1 MRVRDHIAISTAA
14 ASVSR
19 RWLGRSALLLWAGA
33 VLIDLD
39 HYLAFCLQERRLSPV
54 AAVRF
59 YGRAVVPRHWATR
72 AFHTPFAVL
81 GTFALAKRLRP
92 LKVLGLGMGVH
103 VLLDA
108 GHEARMH
115 HVRSAALDRDRR
127 TCQACGARHADVAT
141 HVSRQPWL
149 LPSYRPEN
157 LVSLCGPCH
166 ARAHMPPAAVV

>member
-1 MRVRDHIAISTAA
+1 MRVRDHIAIATPAA
-14 ASVSR
+14 AVSR
-19 RWLGRSALLLWAGA
+19 RWLGRGAILLWAGA

-39 HYLAFCLQERRLSPV
+39 HYLSFCLQEGRLSPF

-72 AFHTPFAVL
+72 AFHSPFAVL
-81 GTFALAKRLRP
+81 GAFALGTRLRP
-92 LKVLGLGMGVH
+92 AKAFALGMGVH

-108 GHEARMH
+108 GHEARMNRLR
-115 HVRSAALDRDRR
+115 VAALERDRH
-127 TCQACGARHADVAT
+127 TCQACGARRADVAT

-149 LPSYRPEN
+149 LPSYGPEN

-166 ARAHMPPAAVV
+166 VRAHMPPAGVV